1 MGRSLKLSLGN
12 VMTLQRDLEKLMST
26 VKLML
31 GKRRERDHYGKKG
44 NAIGK
49 MMFAVAETKEWRDKE
64 AAFQVWVLQITVL

>member
-1 MGRSLKLSLGN
+1 MR
-12 VMTLQRDLEKLMST
+12 T

-31 GKRRERDHYGKKG
+31 GKRRERSLWKG

-49 MMFAVAETKEWRDKE
+49 MMFVVAETKEWRDKE